1 MYEEGRPCLTEPWK
15 SVDKLLWCAYDV
27 VNLLATNL
35 PELKVKATGNP
46 ISIHFNDTKSAPL
59 GLIVR
64 SVWINLSCSVS
75 FSSPNIGNACSAVYQ
90 GHFSMVVESI
100 ALAPA
105 LEMSLALT
113 PTSGG
118 GVAVPIA

>member
-15 SVDKLLWCAYDV
+15 SVDKLLWCAYDA
-27 VNLLATNL
+27 VNLLATNF

-64 SVWINLSCSVS
+64 SVWINLSCSIS
-75 FSSPNIGNACSAVYQ
+75 FSSPNSGNTCSAVYQ

-100 ALAPA
+100 APAPA
-105 LEMSLALT
+105 LEMSFAPT